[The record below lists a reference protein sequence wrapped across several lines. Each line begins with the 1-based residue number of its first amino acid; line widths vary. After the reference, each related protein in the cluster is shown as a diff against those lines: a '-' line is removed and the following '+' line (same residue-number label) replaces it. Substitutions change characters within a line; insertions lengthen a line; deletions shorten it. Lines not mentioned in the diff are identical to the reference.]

1 MHKVL
6 MILRREYFESVKK
19 KAFWI
24 GTLIF
29 PFFIVGIFG
38 IQILASVIQPDVQKP
53 IGVIDATSR
62 IAKGFA
68 EQLAE
73 KTLKDGSP
81 RYPVEIIEIGTD
93 AEQTRLASLNRINS
107 GELYGLVTIGPD
119 IENDR
124 NFRLDWKNIG
134 DQSSQDAL
142 EKALQDHVRGIRLE
156 RSELDLDAEKLKEL
170 TAWVPLNTYQVTKS
184 GETKEKNFLDA
195 ALPTF
200 VFVMMLY
207 FLIYFHG
214 YSMTRGIIQE
224 KTSRVM
230 EVLLGSVSPNE
241 LMAGKIL
248 GIGLVGLTQV
258 SIYMVTGWIARTVAL
273 TLSNLGNLDRMADVI
288 APGKLLAFGVFYLF
302 GYFIFVSIFAIV
314 GAACS
319 TDQEAQ
325 QLQLPIV
332 GCLMLPMMTTFF
344 FVANPDSMGATIL
357 SLIPIFTPMVMF
369 MRISVLTPPLWQI
382 ALSLVLMSGTIYL
395 FFRAAA
401 KVFRIGTLMYGKRP
415 GVREIWRW
423 AWS

>member
-6 MILRREYFESVKK
+6 MVLRREYFESVKK

-29 PFFIVGIFG
+29 PIFIVGIFA
-38 IQILASVIQPDVQKP
+38 IQILATFIQPDVQKP
-53 IGVIDATSR
+53 IGVIDATTR
-62 IAKGFA
+62 IAQSFA
-68 EQLAE
+68 EKLEE
-73 KTLKDGSP
+73 KELKDGSS
-81 RYPVEIIEIGTD
+81 RYPVEIIETGTD
-93 AEQTRLASLNRINS
+93 SEETRLASLERIQS
-107 GELYGLVTIGPD
+107 GNLYGLVTIGPD
-119 IENDR
+119 IDDED

-134 DQSSQDAL
+134 DQRTEDAL
-142 EKALQDHVRGIRLE
+142 ERALQDQVRSIRLE
-156 RSELDLDAEKLKEL
+156 RSELDLDPDKLREL
-170 TAWVPLNTYQVTKS
+170 TAWVPLNTYQVSKG
-184 GETKEKNFLDA
+184 GETKEKGFEDA
-195 ALPTF
+195 FIPTM

-214 YSMTRGIIQE
+214 YAMTRGIIQE

-273 TLSNLGNLDRMADVI
+273 TVSNLGDLDRLADVI

-314 GAACS
+314 GAACN

-344 FVANPDSMGATIL
+344 FVANPDSLGATVL
-357 SLIPIFTPMVMF
+357 SLVPIFTPMVMF
-369 MRISVLTPPLWQI
+369 MRISVLTPPMWQI
-382 ALSLVLMSGTIYL
+382 VLSLVLMSGTIYL

-415 GVREIWRW
+415 TVREIWRW

>member
-6 MILRREYFESVKK
+6 MVLRREYFESVKK

-29 PFFIVGIFG
+29 PFFIVGIFA
-38 IQILASVIQPDVQKP
+38 IQILASAIQTDSAKR
-53 IGVIDATSR
+53 IGVIDATGR
-62 IAKGFA
+62 IAAPFA
-68 EQLAE
+68 EELSE
-73 KTLKDGSP
+73 RKLKDGSP
-81 RYPVEIIEIGTD
+81 RYPVEIIEPGSST
-93 AEQTRLASLNRINS
+93 EETRIASLGRVES

-119 IENDR
+119 IDEKE
-124 NFRLDWKNIG
+124 NFRLDWKNFG
-134 DQSSQDAL
+134 DKRTEDAL
-142 EKALQDHVRGIRLE
+142 ERAIQDHVRGIRLE
-156 RSELDLDAEKLKEL
+156 RSELDLDPKKLGEL
-170 TAWVPLNTYQVTKS
+170 TAWVRLNTYQVTDS
-184 GETKEKNFLDA
+184 GETKKKGFEEAFI
-195 ALPTF
+195 PTMI
-200 VFVMMLY
+200 FVMMLY

-214 YSMTRGIIQE
+214 YAMTRGIIQE
-224 KTSRVM
+224 KSSRVM

-258 SIYMVTGWIARTVAL
+258 GIYMISAYAARTAAL
-273 TLSNLGNLDRMADVI
+273 FWWNLGDLERLADII
-288 APGKLLAFGVFYLF
+288 APGKLLAFGVYYLF

-314 GAACS
+314 GAACN

-344 FVANPDSMGATIL
+344 FVANPSSLGATVL
-357 SLIPIFTPMVMF
+357 SLIPLFTPMVMF
-369 MRISVLTPPLWQI
+369 MRISVVTPPMWQI
-382 ALSLVLMSGTIYL
+382 ALSILLMGGTVYL

-415 GVREIWRW
+415 TVRELWRW
-423 AWS
+423 SWS

>member
-1 MHKVL
+1 MHKIL
-6 MILRREYFESVKK
+6 MVLRREYFESVKK

-29 PFFIVGIFG
+29 PVFIVGIFG
-38 IQILASVIQPDVQKP
+38 IQILASMIEPDVQKT
-53 IGVIDATSR
+53 IGVIDATGR
-62 IAKGFA
+62 IAAPFA
-68 EQLAE
+68 EELGE

-81 RYPVEIIEIGTD
+81 RYPVEIIEAGSD
-93 AEQTRLASLNRINS
+93 AEETRLANLDRVDS
-107 GELYGLVTIGPD
+107 GQLYGLLTIGPD
-119 IENDR
+119 IEDDS

-134 DQSSQDAL
+134 DQGTENSL
-142 EKALQDHVRGIRLE
+142 ERALQDHVRSIRLE
-156 RSELDLDAEKLKEL
+156 RSELDLNPETLREL
-170 TAWVPLNTYQVTKS
+170 TAWASLNTYQVTKG
-184 GETKEKNFLDA
+184 GETKEKDFIDA
-195 ALPTF
+195 FLPTMI
-200 VFVMMLY
+200 FVMMLY
-207 FLIYFHG
+207 FMIYFHG
-214 YSMTRGIIQE
+214 YAMTRGIIQE

-258 SIYMVTGWIARTVAL
+258 SIYMITGYVARTAAL
-273 TLSNLGNLDRMADVI
+273 FWLNIGDLERMADVI
-288 APGKLLAFGVFYLF
+288 APSKLIAFGVFYLF

-314 GAACS
+314 GAACN

-332 GCLMLPMMTTFF
+332 GCLMLPMMTTIF
-344 FVANPDSMGATIL
+344 FVSNPDSLGATVL

-382 ALSLVLMSGTIYL
+382 LLSLVLMSGTIYL

-415 GVREIWRW
+415 TVREIWRW
-423 AWS
+423 ARS

>member
-1 MHKVL
+1 MHKVW
-6 MILRREYFESVKK
+6 MVLRREYLESIKK

-24 GTLIF
+24 GTFIF
-29 PFFIVGIFG
+29 PFFIVGMLG
-38 IQILASVIQPDVQKP
+38 IQVVASMISPDTQKP
-53 IGVIDATSR
+53 IAVIDATGK
-62 IAKGFA
+62 IAAPFA
-68 EQLAE
+68 EKLAE
-73 KTLKDGSP
+73 KKLKDDSP
-81 RYPVEIIEIGTD
+81 RYPVEIIEPGVD
-93 AEQTRLASLNRINS
+93 AEQTRSTSLDRVDS
-107 GELYGLVTIGPD
+107 GEFYGLVTIGPD
-119 IENDR
+119 VDDEK

-134 DQSSQDAL
+134 DQSTENAL
-142 EKALQDHVRGIRLE
+142 EGALQEAVVGVRIE
-156 RSELDLDAEKLKEL
+156 KSELDLDPKKLREL
-170 TAWVPLNTYQVTKS
+170 TKWAQLNTYQVTKG
-184 GETKEKNFLDA
+184 GESKEKGFEDA
-195 ALPTF
+195 FIPTF
-200 VFVMMLY
+200 IFVMMLY

-230 EVLLGSVSPNE
+230 EVLLGSVSPDQ
-241 LMAGKIL
+241 LMTGKIL

-258 SIYMVTGWIARTVAL
+258 SIYMLTGWLARTAAQFL
-273 TLSNLGNLDRMADVI
+273 MNIGDMERFLDTI

-314 GAACS
+314 GAACNS
-319 TDQEAQ
+319 DQEAQ

-344 FVANPDSMGATIL
+344 FVANPDSTGAVVM

-382 ALSLVLMSGTIYL
+382 ALSLLLMSGTIYL

-415 GVREIWRW
+415 GIREIWRW